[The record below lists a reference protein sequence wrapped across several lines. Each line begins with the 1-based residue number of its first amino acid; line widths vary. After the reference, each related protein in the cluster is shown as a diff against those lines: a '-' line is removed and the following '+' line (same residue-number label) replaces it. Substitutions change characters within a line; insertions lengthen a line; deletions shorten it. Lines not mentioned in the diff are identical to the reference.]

1 MKWHL
6 LGVVRTKKP
15 KHMESGLFQEL
26 LDFKGICQE
35 GLKGNKKFPFR
46 QENDRIRF
54 YISNYIY
61 IYIYIVTLFKK
72 DKKKYD
78 DDL

>member
-1 MKWHL
+1 
-6 LGVVRTKKP
+6 
-15 KHMESGLFQEL
+15 MESGLFQEL

-61 IYIYIVTLFKK
+61 IYIYIYCHVV
-72 DKKKYD
+72 
-78 DDL
+78 

>member
-1 MKWHL
+1 
-6 LGVVRTKKP
+6 
-15 KHMESGLFQEL
+15 MESGLFQEL

-61 IYIYIVTLFKK
+61 IYIYCHVV
-72 DKKKYD
+72 
-78 DDL
+78 

>member
-1 MKWHL
+1 
-6 LGVVRTKKP
+6 
-15 KHMESGLFQEL
+15 MESGLFQEL

-61 IYIYIVTLFKK
+61 IYILSRCLKRTKK
-72 DKKKYD
+72 NMMMIYKTIKKT
-78 DDL
+78 

>member
-1 MKWHL
+1 
-6 LGVVRTKKP
+6 
-15 KHMESGLFQEL
+15 MESGLFQEL

-61 IYIYIVTLFKK
+61 IYIYILSRCLKRT
-72 DKKKYD
+72 KKKYD